1 MRGITSVY
9 PWVRPPVLMRRR
21 EFLLTTGAAALGAP
35 LPARAATGGFSLP
48 LGYAAIT
55 WGGNDE
61 QAIDDIAAV
70 GFHGIQLRSPV
81 MDRYGDKPE
90 ELRRRLADKGLSL
103 TCLSSGTV
111 DADPGREQQYLETH
125 ARNARFVKAVGGT
138 LLQLISRRPKDR
150 APTPE
155 EFDRLGRLLTEIG
168 RRASEVGVRLVY
180 HNHMG
185 AFGQAP
191 DEVARVLSASDPR
204 SVGFL
209 LDIAHYQQG
218 GGDTVA
224 AVSRHRDRLAIVHL
238 KDVISPVPGDTRPPA
253 QSYKWVELGRGK
265 VDVPGVITALK
276 AIRFRGP
283 AVIELDA
290 VPDPGRT
297 PKESAEI
304 NKRYVVEK
312 LGLSL

>member
-1 MRGITSVY
+1 MQ
-9 PWVRPPVLMRRR
+9 RR
-21 EFLLTTGAAALGAP
+21 EFLISTGAAALGAA
-35 LPARAATGGFSLP
+35 LPARAAARSMP
-48 LGYAAIT
+48 VGYAAIT
-55 WGGNDE
+55 WGGKDE

-70 GFHGIQLRSPV
+70 GFHGIQLRSPIIE
-81 MDRYGDKPE
+81 RYGDKPE
-90 ELRRRLADKGLSL
+90 ALRRRLSDKGLSL
-103 TCLSSGTV
+103 TCFSSGTV
-111 DADPGREQQYLETH
+111 DADPDKEREYLETH
-125 ARNARFVKAVGGT
+125 ARNARFVKAAGGT

-168 RRASEVGVRLVY
+168 RRASDAGVRLVY

-191 DEVARVLSASDPR
+191 DEVARVLAATDPR
-204 SVGFL
+204 LVGFL

-218 GGDTVA
+218 GGDPVA
-224 AVSRHRDRLAIVHL
+224 AVSRHRDRLVIIHL

-265 VDVPGVITALK
+265 VDVPGVVAALRK
-276 AIRFRGP
+276 IDFHGP
-283 AVIELDA
+283 AVVELDA
-290 VPDPGRT
+290 VPEPGRT

-304 NKRYVVEK
+304 NKRYVVET

>member
-1 MRGITSVY
+1 
-9 PWVRPPVLMRRR
+9 MRRR
-21 EFLLTTGAAALGAP
+21 EFLVSTGAAAL
-35 LPARAATGGFSLP
+35 ARRAVAGSYALP

-81 MDRYGDKPE
+81 MERYGDKPA
-90 ELRRRLADKGLSL
+90 ELRRRLSEKGLSL
-103 TCLSSGTV
+103 TCFSSGTV
-111 DADPGREQQYLETH
+111 DAEPGREQEYLDAHT
-125 ARNARFVKAVGGT
+125 RNARFVKAVGGG

-150 APTPE
+150 APAPE
-155 EFDRLGRLLTEIG
+155 EFDRLGRLLNEIG
-168 RRASEVGVRLVY
+168 RRAAEIGVRLVY

-191 DEVARVLSASDPR
+191 DEVARVLSATDAR
-204 SVGFL
+204 RVGFL

-218 GGDTVA
+218 GGDPVA
-224 AVSRHRDRLAIVHL
+224 AVSRHRDRLVIVHL
-238 KDVISPVPGDTRPPA
+238 KDVVSPVPGDTRPPA

-265 VDVPGVITALK
+265 VNVPGVIAAVK
-276 AIRFRGP
+276 DIGFHGP

-290 VPDPGRT
+290 VPEPGRT

-304 NKRYVVEK
+304 NKRYAVEK
-312 LGLSL
+312 LGLTL